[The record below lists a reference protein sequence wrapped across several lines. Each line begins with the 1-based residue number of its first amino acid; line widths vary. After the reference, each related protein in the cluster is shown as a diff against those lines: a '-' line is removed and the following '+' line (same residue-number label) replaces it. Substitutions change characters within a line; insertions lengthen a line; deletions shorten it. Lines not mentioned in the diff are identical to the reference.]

1 MRKIGLVALGLVLF
15 ATAVNAQKKIQ
26 LDKIVAVIGNSIVL
40 QSDIEGM
47 NAQYLYQNQHADKC
61 ALVQDQVSTKI
72 LVQQAAIDSIEV
84 KDEEIDADI
93 DKRVRYS
100 VQRAGGQDR
109 LEQALGRSIL
119 QYKEEIRPDVREML
133 VAQKMRAHITEK
145 LNTTPQD
152 VRDYFRRIPVDSLPS
167 FNKEVEVA
175 EIVIDP
181 KLNKEE
187 KDIYRQ
193 KAQDL
198 LDRIKKGEDFAA
210 LATLYSQD
218 PGTAPQGGDDGFIN
232 RDMYVKEFTSW
243 AFRLKAGEYSPVFE
257 SADYGYF
264 FLQVLE
270 RRGEQVHTRHVLIAP
285 PTTPES
291 LDRAKGHAD
300 TVYNLL
306 DKNRKNDFFAAAA
319 GYYSDSKETK
329 YNGGFIMNA
338 DGVEQRS
345 TYIPTDKLDP
355 QIEAV
360 VDTMKVGGISK
371 PTLFTDRQGKKSYRI
386 FYLKSV
392 TDAHKANLEQDFA
405 KLKDYA
411 TSDKVNRT
419 IADWFNKKRK
429 DTYIRIDPQYGDG
442 CPVLKSWS
450 TPEQKAIMQADIVP
464 GATK

>member
-1 MRKIGLVALGLVLF
+1 
-15 ATAVNAQKKIQ
+15 
-26 LDKIVAVIGNSIVL
+26 
-40 QSDIEGM
+40 
-47 NAQYLYQNQHADKC
+47 
-61 ALVQDQVSTKI
+61 
-72 LVQQAAIDSIEV
+72 
-84 KDEEIDADI
+84 
-93 DKRVRYS
+93 
-100 VQRAGGQDR
+100 
-109 LEQALGRSIL
+109 LGRSIL

-152 VRDYFRRIPVDSLPS
+152 VRDYFRRIPVDSLPT

-175 EIVIDP
+175 EIVFEP

-193 KAQDL
+193 KSQDL
-198 LDRIKKGEDFAA
+198 LDRVKKGEDFAT

-218 PGTAPQGGDDGFIN
+218 PGTAPQGGDDGFIT
-232 RDMYVKEFTSW
+232 RDMYDKDFTSW

-257 SADYGYF
+257 SKDFGYF
-264 FLQVLE
+264 FLQVIE
-270 RRGEQVHTRHVLIAP
+270 RRGEQVHTRHVLITP

-306 DKNRKNDFFAAAA
+306 DKNRKNDFFASAAA
-319 GYYSDSKETK
+319 YYSDSKETK

-338 DGVEQRS
+338 EGVDTRS

-360 VDTMKVGGISK
+360 VDTMKVGGISQ
-371 PTLFTDRQGKKSYRI
+371 PVIFTDRQGKKSYRI

-392 TDAHKANLEQDFA
+392 SDAHKANLEQDFA

-411 TSDKVNRT
+411 TNDKVNRT

-429 DTYIRIDPQYGDG
+429 DTYIRIDPEYGNG
-442 CPVLKSWS
+442 CPVLKTWA
-450 TPEQKAIMQADIVP
+450 TPEQKAIVQADIVP